1 MPGPF
6 SLFGPPDSGPIEL
19 VEYKSEWA
27 LRFNAE
33 RERLAPLLG
42 SLALSIAHI
51 GSTAVP
57 GLAAKP
63 VIDVGVLVTNLDAL
77 DARVPAI
84 EMGGYALRLSEFGH
98 RMFRN
103 AMHNVH
109 VHAWSLQAEFE
120 RHLLFRDRLRASP
133 QDRALYERVKR
144 ELATRD
150 WPSRNDYAEAK
161 SETIAAILSRAV
173 VR

>member
-1 MPGPF
+1 MPGSF

-19 VEYKSEWA
+19 VEYKSDWA

-63 VIDVGVLVTNLDAL
+63 IIDVGVLVTSLDAL
-77 DARVPAI
+77 DARVP
-84 EMGGYALRLSEFGH
+84 
-98 RMFRN
+98 
-103 AMHNVH
+103 
-109 VHAWSLQAEFE
+109 
-120 RHLLFRDRLRASP
+120 
-133 QDRALYERVKR
+133 
-144 ELATRD
+144 
-150 WPSRNDYAEAK
+150 
-161 SETIAAILSRAV
+161 TI
-173 VR
+173 